1 MRRRRVEEPCTID
14 GDVVVETLERHGYEQ
29 MAEFV
34 RHLDRQS
41 QARNQ
46 REAQLIAKNDELMKR
61 LRKYEPQPEVRN
73 PVWTGD

>member
-14 GDVVVETLERHGYEQ
+14 GDVVVETLQQHGYEQ

-46 REAQLIAKNDELMKR
+46 
-61 LRKYEPQPEVRN
+61 
-73 PVWTGD
+73 